1 MHKNA
6 VTLNSHLP
14 NEKVSNEQASNSSQ
28 RKHLRKALR
37 VARKALSVHEQEF
50 AAETIA
56 EQLSSFIALK
66 RPMKIAAYLSNDG
79 EVNLKPY
86 IEHHWQCSEHIQF
99 SLPVLHPVCQG
110 HLLFL
115 EYAPQTHMVKNKY
128 GIEEPILACQ
138 QVVPTQQLDIILM
151 PLVGFDKLGNRLG
164 MGGGYYDRT
173 LAFTRKVEQKPM
185 LVGIAHDVQEVD
197 TLPIAPW
204 DIPLDAIVTP
214 TQTLVL

>member
-6 VTLNSHLP
+6 VTLNSHLS
-14 NEKVSNEQASNSSQ
+14 NEKAPTSSQ
-28 RKHLRKALR
+28 RTHLRKALR
-37 VARKALSVHEQEF
+37 AARKALSVHEQEY
-50 AAETIA
+50 AAKAIA
-56 EQLSSFIALK
+56 EQLSSLIVHT
-66 RPMKIAAYLSNDG
+66 RPLKIAGYLSNDG

-86 IEHHWQCSEHIQF
+86 IEHYWQGSEHIRF
-99 SLPVLHPVCQG
+99 TLPVLHPVCDG

-115 EYAPQTHMVKNKY
+115 EYASQTPMVKNKY
-128 GIEEPILACQ
+128 GIEEPVLACQ

-173 LAFTRKVEQKPM
+173 LAFTRRVEQKPM
-185 LVGIAHDVQEVD
+185 LIGIAHDVQEVD
-197 TLPIAPW
+197 ALPIAPW

-214 TQTLVL
+214 TQILVL

>member
-1 MHKNA
+1 M
-6 VTLNSHLP
+6 TLNSHLS
-14 NEKVSNEQASNSSQ
+14 NEKASTSSQ
-28 RKHLRKALR
+28 RAHLRKALR
-37 VARKALSVHEQEF
+37 VARKALSVNEQEY
-50 AAETIA
+50 AAQAIA
-56 EQLSSFIALK
+56 EQLSSFIALA
-66 RPMKIAAYLSNDG
+66 RPMNVAAYLSNDG
-79 EVNLKPY
+79 EVNLMPY

-115 EYAPQTHMVKNKY
+115 EYASQTHMVKNKY
-128 GIEEPILACQ
+128 GIEEPVLACQ

-185 LVGIAHDVQEVD
+185 LIGIAHDVQEVD
-197 TLPIAPW
+197 ALPIAPW

>member
-1 MHKNA
+1 MYKNA
-6 VTLNSHLP
+6 VTLNSHLS
-14 NEKVSNEQASNSSQ
+14 NEKTSNGQAPTSSH
-28 RKHLRKALR
+28 RTHLRKALR
-37 VARKALSVHEQEF
+37 VARKSLSVHEQER
-50 AAETIA
+50 AAKAIA
-56 EQLSSFIALK
+56 EQLSSFIVSTH
-66 RPMKIAAYLSNDG
+66 PMKIAAYLSNDG

-86 IEHHWQCSEHIQF
+86 IEHHWQCSEHIRF

-115 EYAPQTHMVKNKY
+115 EYASQTLMVKNKY
-128 GIEEPILACQ
+128 GIEEPVLACQ
-138 QVVPTQQLDIILM
+138 HVVPTQQLDVILM

-173 LAFTRKVEQKPM
+173 LAFTRKVKQKPM

-204 DIPLDAIVTP
+204 DIPLDAIVSP
-214 TQTLVL
+214 TQILEF